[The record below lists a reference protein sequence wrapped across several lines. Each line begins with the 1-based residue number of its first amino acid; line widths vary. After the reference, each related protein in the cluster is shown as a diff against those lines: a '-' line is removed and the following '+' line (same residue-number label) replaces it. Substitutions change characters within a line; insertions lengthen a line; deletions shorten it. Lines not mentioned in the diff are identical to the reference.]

1 MINTVEVKNLSK
13 DYGEFKLEDVSFSLP
28 KGTVTGL
35 IGENGAGK
43 TTIIKS
49 ILGLI
54 RKDKGLIKLWDQE
67 LSEENSFLKEN
78 IGVVL
83 DDIKFY
89 GEMTPRQAEKVL
101 KKAYTNWDSDLYEK
115 YLKEFKIR
123 DNTKIK
129 DLSRGMKMKLQIAL
143 ALAHHPKLLI
153 FDEATSGLDPV
164 MRDDLLEIL
173 YDFIQDEENTI
184 LISSHNITDLEKIA
198 DYILFIHD
206 GSVVF
211 DKPKEK
217 ITEEMGIVRCGEEE
231 LEDITRENII
241 AYKANPHSLDVLVNN
256 IDEVKRKN
264 PGLTVDRADI
274 DEIML
279 IYLKGQRL

>member
-54 RKDKGLIKLWDQE
+54 QKDKGLIKLWDQE

-101 KKAYTNWDSDLYEK
+101 KKAYTNWDSDLYKK

-123 DNTKIK
+123 ENTKIK

-211 DKPKEK
+211 DKPKEE

-231 LEDITRENII
+231 LDDITRENII

-256 IDEVKRKN
+256 IDEIKREN